1 MPVKKENNFVSVLAA
16 DLVMAPIFIFVTP
29 HSYQLL
35 ILRPRDPVGTG
46 FKIKLSHPCIFRK
59 QMQEALSGNI
69 FWLRISHFLLCNLL
83 KTVNTIGLSTPI
95 FKSWTASTPTTD
107 KHPDVTFLIDSQ
119 TWIVMGII
127 YSLFV
132 IHYGGFANGFPAMII
147 TADHA

>member
-83 KTVNTIGLSTPI
+83 KAVNTIWIITPI
-95 FKSWTASTPTTD
+95 IKSCMASIHPTY
-107 KHPDVTFLIDSQ
+107 KLS
-119 TWIVMGII
+119 
-127 YSLFV
+127 
-132 IHYGGFANGFPAMII
+132 
-147 TADHA
+147 